1 MPLQEEEKEKFIHVA
16 DTFGVKRLWLF
27 GSAMAND
34 EYNDIDL
41 GVEGLKKGSYYEFL
55 NLLDD
60 ATEKQIDLIDMD
72 GKNPMRHIIRDRGQV
87 IYERRGRKVP
97 QGTQT
102 THKKHSRVT

>member
-1 MPLQEEEKEKFIHVA
+1 MSLQEEEKEKLVRVA
-16 DTFGVKRLWLF
+16 AAFGIRQLWLF
-27 GSAMAND
+27 GSAMAHD

-55 NLLDD
+55 SLLDI
-60 ATEKQIDLIDMD
+60 ATNKQIDLIDMD

-102 THKKHSRVT
+102 THKKHARIT